1 MNPTEL
7 REIGEA
13 LYGPRFA
20 SQLARDL
27 GVDVR
32 TMQRWLAGQRSIPH
46 RVRNELR
53 VKIEDRAALLTE
65 LAKTLRCAN
74 NFRRHPSR

>member
-1 MNPTEL
+1 MTPTEL

-27 GVDVR
+27 DVAVR
-32 TMQRWLAGQRSIPH
+32 TMQRWLAGQRSFPPSLT
-46 RVRNELR
+46 NELR
-53 VKIEDRAALLTE
+53 VQIEERITLLRE
-65 LAKTLRCAN
+65 LADTLR
-74 NFRRHPSR
+74 